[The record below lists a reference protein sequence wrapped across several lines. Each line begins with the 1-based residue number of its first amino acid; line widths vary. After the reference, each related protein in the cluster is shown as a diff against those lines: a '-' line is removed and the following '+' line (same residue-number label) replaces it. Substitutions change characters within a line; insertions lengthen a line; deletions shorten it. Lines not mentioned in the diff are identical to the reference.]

1 MERCIGYMRVCRK
14 SPGVAMPMIAT
25 GRRKRKSIVEY
36 LKRQGRFAHFTEEDI
51 AYFQSQVDEI
61 WEKWGTPGVSQVRL
75 DVKGDRA

>member
-1 MERCIGYMRVCRK
+1 VQWEIED
-14 SPGVAMPMIAT
+14 GVLRYSGPSRMIAI
-25 GRRKRKSIVEY
+25 GRRKRKPIVEY

-75 DVKGDRA
+75 DLKGDKA